1 MTTLTISLIPSILQ
15 MYYTDGFPKSDLRQF
30 IANDDCVDTIPVYES
45 QSCFPQLWS
54 LLTRRRPG
62 YEVIDD
68 GRKDEEAEER
78 QPILAW
84 DHL

>member
-1 MTTLTISLIPSILQ
+1 
-15 MYYTDGFPKSDLRQF
+15 
-30 IANDDCVDTIPVYES
+30 
-45 QSCFPQLWS
+45 
-54 LLTRRRPG
+54 LTRRRPG

-68 GRKDEEAEER
+68 GRKDEDAEER

>member
-1 MTTLTISLIPSILQ
+1 

-45 QSCFPQLWS
+45 QSCFPHLWS
-54 LLTRRRPG
+54 LLTRRRSG
-62 YEVIDD
+62 YEVIADD
-68 GRKDEEAEER
+68 GQKDEETEER

-84 DHL
+84 YHCNFDKAQID